1 MSSMAPKVEGLGG
14 EDAAAPG
21 ATAGI
26 DLADRRRAVGRLITA
41 VFEIRTLQE
50 AERLSKLLATY
61 YPVPGRA
68 AAGIWELLSN
78 AVEHG
83 NLEISF
89 EEKTTL
95 LQNGTFAE
103 EVNRRLRLKQYST
116 RAVRV
121 EFSRIAEFIE
131 LTITD
136 EGHGFDFSQYLNANL
151 STARPNGRGIIIA
164 SQICF
169 DSLVYQGSGN
179 RVTATTALT
188 R

>member
-1 MSSMAPKVEGLGG
+1 MAPKVGTLGG
-14 EDAAAPG
+14 TDVAARGVA
-21 ATAGI
+21 AGI
-26 DLADRRRAVGRLITA
+26 DLTDRRCAVGSLITA

-50 AERLSKLLATY
+50 AERLSKLLAAY

-83 NLEISF
+83 NLDISF

-95 LQNGTFAE
+95 LQNGSFSE
-103 EVNRRLRLKQYST
+103 EVDRRSRLERFSS

-121 EFSRIAEFIE
+121 EFSRTADFIE

-136 EGHGFDFSQYLNANL
+136 EGRGFDFSRYLHANS
-151 STARPNGRGIIIA
+151 STERPNGRGIIIA

-179 RVTATTALT
+179 RVTATTVLP